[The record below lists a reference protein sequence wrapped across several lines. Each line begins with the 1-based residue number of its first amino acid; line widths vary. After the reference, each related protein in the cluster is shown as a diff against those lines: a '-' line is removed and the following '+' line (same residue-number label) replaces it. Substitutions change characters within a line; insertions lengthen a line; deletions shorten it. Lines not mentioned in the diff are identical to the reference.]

1 MPNLVDFFV
10 SRSFLALATAV
21 RAPACTA
28 VGGLGLRSWRD
39 TADAATVAA
48 YVQTSTVLPHH
59 YPWTAG
65 SFPPLLSAAAS
76 STPLPHRIQRIVDA
90 FLRLRATAPGTFG
103 VIAASPTDSVTARHL
118 QHSLSDRLFDH
129 RRAELLLLL
138 RHQESAQHPRHTAQ
152 YYSNLGDTI
161 GLSALPTD
169 NWTTASNKVWEVI
182 IARRIL
188 AKIITTTDSHDN
200 RSMTDSPPLADA
212 SSDTLQC
219 PCCHKTSATHS
230 IDPFG
235 DHCFHDQPSG
245 ARTSDYHDPLRDC
258 WLSLIKMAGLRTTKE
273 TPGLLL
279 DSNGRPDHQVFFG
292 TDSTLTDVRTCT
304 ITTAGYHSV
313 QRAAALPGH
322 SAECGALAKHKKWEV
337 PARMMGHAFTA
348 LAHET
353 GGRMAEE
360 TSTFLNKIT
369 QIAGGG
375 DASDEARFRFYAT
388 SRLMMTN
395 AIGAAKTILACMP
408 FRYHATAMRTSPVLG
423 HVPLPPPRQHRIAT
437 APQLHTAPTTATNFA
452 LHFDFDT
459 PPSPPAGGGAS

>member
-1 MPNLVDFFV
+1 
-10 SRSFLALATAV
+10 
-21 RAPACTA
+21 
-28 VGGLGLRSWRD
+28 
-39 TADAATVAA
+39 
-48 YVQTSTVLPHH
+48 
-59 YPWTAG
+59 
-65 SFPPLLSAAAS
+65 
-76 STPLPHRIQRIVDA
+76 
-90 FLRLRATAPGTFG
+90 
-103 VIAASPTDSVTARHL
+103 
-118 QHSLSDRLFDH
+118 
-129 RRAELLLLL
+129 
-138 RHQESAQHPRHTAQ
+138 
-152 YYSNLGDTI
+152 
-161 GLSALPTD
+161 
-169 NWTTASNKVWEVI
+169 
-182 IARRIL
+182 
-188 AKIITTTDSHDN
+188 
-200 RSMTDSPPLADA
+200 MTDSPPLADA